1 MGVQSAAEWEYSRQR
16 NGSTVGSGMGVQSAA
31 EWDSRQRNGTVG
43 SGMDYNWL
51 KVVWHDG
58 SWLGESLADIQKYFN
73 CPFNFILN

>member
-1 MGVQSAAEWEYSRQR
+1 
-16 NGSTVGSGMGVQSAA
+16 MGVQSAA